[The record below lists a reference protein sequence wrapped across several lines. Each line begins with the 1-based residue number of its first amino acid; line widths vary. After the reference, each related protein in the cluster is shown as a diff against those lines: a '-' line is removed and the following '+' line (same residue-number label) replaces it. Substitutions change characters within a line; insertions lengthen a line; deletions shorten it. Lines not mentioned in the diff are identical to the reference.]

1 MPNLKKRLNSL
12 PFITYIH
19 STMSNIFFL
28 LYFTYLIS
36 FVTLENCA
44 YRSGLLHKF
53 LNVQARLR
61 TLRLAYNI
69 FLY

>member
-36 FVTLENCA
+36 FVTLCCTVLTDLAFYIN
-44 YRSGLLHKF
+44 F
-53 LNVQARLR
+53 LTFKPVYELSD
-61 TLRLAYNI
+61 
-69 FLY
+69 